1 MKNLTKKWRRP
12 KTARVYLHPPLAERL
27 ALLYPDFKITDS
39 SLLDDGTHLGQ
50 PGIGMVLLHGESM
63 EAFDYQT
70 TRFSPVAGGLPIYT
84 VNNACECEVSME
96 AFCGFERIPATYFRI
111 TLKNNSAVE
120 VNGCLGVLCR
130 SGKDVYMTQLHQE
143 GYAPYEPN
151 LKNWY
156 MLKRTWEQTGETS
169 AADDEGSIFLKV
181 PAGLKLRWVKDG
193 PKGHMFE
200 AADYFRLDYS
210 LEPGGSIFFEGVLRA
225 AETGDF
231 DYQAEKA
238 ASVAR
243 WQKILEKVELVPNT
257 GNPVHRNLYL
267 QLVTQCCQMLARYK
281 GSDMVATR
289 QGDLGRY
296 IWPYE
301 ATVVLTLLDQI
312 GLREHTGE
320 AYRYFCER
328 WLVQEGEDKGRIQ
341 SGCAA
346 WENFTGSVI
355 WGISEHLKYSGDPE
369 EMDYFLPKLQ
379 DMLDWIQRRRMQPSP
394 GYAGIFPSGRGS
406 DWADIAQFW
415 TFTDSY
421 NVMAIRCMAEMLE
434 QHERGEASAVRKIY
448 EDYFNRLTEIRDELY
463 QGHEKDEAF
472 LFPHELGLSV
482 EDSQN
487 YSYYTDG
494 APMLLE
500 TGLIEPGSRMHR
512 QMEAFFRSRGQ
523 FERGLTGL
531 MTSCDGS
538 CDGAY
543 HGGYGDVWYTMQS
556 EWFWLNSWLATG
568 EKDKARETMDAL
580 LTYGVTQEFIVSER
594 YCSINEW
601 YSPWQPNGS
610 GSARMAKMM
619 LAYFGERRTE
629 GKK

>member
-1 MKNLTKKWRRP
+1 
-12 KTARVYLHPPLAERL
+12 
-27 ALLYPDFKITDS
+27 
-39 SLLDDGTHLGQ
+39 
-50 PGIGMVLLHGESM
+50 
-63 EAFDYQT
+63 
-70 TRFSPVAGGLPIYT
+70 
-84 VNNACECEVSME
+84 
-96 AFCGFERIPATYFRI
+96 
-111 TLKNNSAVE
+111 
-120 VNGCLGVLCR
+120 LCR

-434 QHERGEASAVRKIY
+434 QHERSEAGTVRKIY
-448 EDYFNRLTEIRDELY
+448 EDYFNRLIEIRDELY

-531 MTSCDGS
+531 MTSCDGF

-629 GKK
+629 EKK